1 VENLNH
7 ENLVDSVNDNG
18 VGICEGDVLH
28 EGATKNVHIH
38 NLTIGEKTKTRKS
51 FQWLKTKDKII
62 ISIMLFVTF
71 SAFIGLRAEYD
82 SRIGN
87 ALIFSQKALN
97 NADIYV
103 LDLAMQDIYRKN
115 KLDDNP
121 TKIGFNK
128 EAEYY
133 LKKYI
138 DPLNQAKKNNLALV
152 NEMFGMLHS
161 QRQNLLQMNAQL
173 QKRRNIFLSKLRE
186 YTLKSME

>member
-1 VENLNH
+1 MENLNH
-7 ENLVDSVNDNG
+7 ENLVNSVKDNG
-18 VGICEGDVLH
+18 TGIHEGDVLH
-28 EGATKNVHIH
+28 SGATKNIHIH
-38 NLTIGEKTKTRKS
+38 NTEGKTTTRKS
-51 FQWLKTKDKII
+51 FQWFKTKDKII
-62 ISIMLFVTF
+62 IFIILFVTF

-87 ALIFSQKALN
+87 ALVFSEKALN

-121 TKIGFNK
+121 DKIGFNK
-128 EAEYY
+128 EVEYY

-138 DPLNQAKKNNLALV
+138 DPLNQAKKKNLALV
-152 NEMFGMLHS
+152 NEMFGMLHG
-161 QRQNLLQMNAQL
+161 QRQNLLKMNARL
-173 QKRRNIFLSKLRE
+173 QKRRNIFLGKMRE